1 MTRPPNFDL
10 STRLDSD
17 GAVDTCT
24 KVRPPAAPDV
34 ARLLGLLLL
43 DGPSLGVAYP
53 VKTVNGSKLVASITG
68 HYRSLLL
75 KSSDL
80 ASPGQA

>member
-1 MTRPPNFDL
+1 MEQWTLVP
-10 STRLDSD
+10 RL
-17 GAVDTCT
+17 GHRLAA
-24 KVRPPAAPDV
+24 PAAPGDSDV

-43 DGPSLGVAYP
+43 DWPSLGVAYT
-53 VKTVNGSKLVASITG
+53 VQTVNGSKLLATG
-68 HYRSLLL
+68 HCRSLLL